1 MSILRIEGLHAHY
14 GKSHVLQGIDLH
26 VDDGE
31 LVTLLGRNGAGK
43 TTTLKSIC
51 GVVPPTAGRVRFMG
65 EEVQGLPPHRIAQRG
80 VCLVPEHRGIFRL
93 LTVEENLLLGQR
105 RQSPWQLA
113 DIYRIFP
120 RLKERRANGGGQL
133 SGGEQQML
141 AIGRALMNA
150 PRLLMLDEPVEGL
163 APVIVEEIVAQ
174 LQAIKA
180 AGVAILLVEQNLEVC
195 TQLADRHYIIEQGRD
210 RARGPQRGLPGRR
223 SDQGPIPGRGPRL
236 ESALRPQPL
245 QDHRPWT

>member
-1 MSILRIEGLHAHY
+1 MSAAALLSVEGIHAHY
-14 GKSHVLQGIDLH
+14 GKSHVLQGVSLH

-43 TTTLKSIC
+43 TTTLKTIA
-51 GVVPPTAGRVRFMG
+51 GAMAPTQGQVRFGG
-65 EEVQGLPPHRIAQRG
+65 EATHRLATHLVAQRG
-80 VCLVPEHRGIFRL
+80 ICLVPEHRGIFKL
-93 LTVEENLLLGQR
+93 LTVEENLMLGQR
-105 RQSPWQLA
+105 KHSPWQLE
-113 DIYRIFP
+113 DVYRIFP

-174 LQAIKA
+174 LKTIKA

-195 TQLADRHYIIEQGRD
+195 TQLADRHYIIEQGAIAHEATNDAFMADDAVKD
-210 RARGPQRGLPGRR
+210 RYLGVGMA
-223 SDQGPIPGRGPRL
+223 
-236 ESALRPQPL
+236 
-245 QDHRPWT
+245 

>member
-1 MSILRIEGLHAHY
+1 MILDIQGLHAHY
-14 GKSHVLQGIDLH
+14 GKSHVLQGVNLH
-26 VDDGE
+26 IGDGE

-43 TTTLKSIC
+43 STTLKSIC
-51 GVVPPTAGRVRFMG
+51 GVVPPTRGRVVFDG
-65 EEVQGLPPHRIAQRG
+65 QELQGMPAHAIARRG
-80 VCLVPEHRGIFRL
+80 VCLVPEHRGIFKL

-105 RQSPWQLA
+105 KRSPWQLA

-120 RLKERRANGGGQL
+120 RLQERRGNGGGQL

-174 LQAIKA
+174 LKTIKA

-195 TQLADRHYIIEQGRD
+195 TQLAERHYVIEQGSIVHEADNATFLADDAVKD
-210 RARGPQRGLPGRR
+210 RHLGVGL
-223 SDQGPIPGRGPRL
+223 
-236 ESALRPQPL
+236 A
-245 QDHRPWT
+245 T